1 MQADTTFA
9 TDLPTYGHVAPKT
22 AEQRKSNFEHS
33 RSGSAPSSV
42 PIATLIPQT
51 GSLILV
57 AKQIS
62 APIVFL
68 PVKFGDLAVS
78 ALIDSGEKH
87 NFLAASLLPKLR
99 D

>member
-9 TDLPTYGHVAPKT
+9 ADLPIYGHVAPKS
-22 AEQRKSNFEHS
+22 AEQRRSNFEHS
-33 RSGSAPSSV
+33 GSSSAPSLV
-42 PIATLIPQT
+42 PIAAPTLQI
-51 GSLILV
+51 GSLGLFGE
-57 AKQIS
+57 QIS

-68 PVKFGDLAVS
+68 PIKFGDLAVS
-78 ALIDSGEKH
+78 ALIDCGATY